1 MGTDRQ
7 EGGLPMSGSIL
18 TPQGVLDNAT
28 DFGIRLSGTDFP
40 VSIFPQP
47 IRHII
52 QELHECQSF
61 PIDYVAA
68 SMLTAIAVGIGNT
81 HLVQV
86 KSGWLESSILYMALV
101 GRPGA
106 NKSHPLSFAMKPF
119 LTYDYQQNIQ
129 FEQEYKK
136 YEELMQMTRRE
147 RTEAGLTEY
156 PQEPIRRRFL
166 VSDITPE
173 GLSLIH
179 AQNQRGLCL
188 WADEL
193 SAWFKNFNRYNNGSE
208 EQFWLSVFSA
218 KTTISDRKSTRS
230 SVFIK
235 RPYISVIGTIQKK
248 VLGEL
253 AKGERSCNG
262 FIDRILF
269 VLPSDQQKI
278 RWNDRELSEDIDQQW
293 DDILSRLIRLDFLP
307 SSDGSEPYNIL
318 CLSPEARNILYEYQH
333 KLAEMCDTETNEMIV
348 GIYCK
353 LETYL
358 IRFCLIVQMMR
369 WSCGEACKES
379 IDAESVEKA
388 ILLTEYF
395 RMAALNVQSIMN
407 EESLT
412 TQQLAILRQLPHEF
426 TTAEGLELADK
437 EGMKERAFKDF
448 LSRNIGILF
457 KRERHG
463 AYTKL

>member
-1 MGTDRQ
+1 M
-7 EGGLPMSGSIL
+7 
-18 TPQGVLDNAT
+18 V
-28 DFGIRLSGTDFP
+28 
-40 VSIFPQP
+40 
-47 IRHII
+47 
-52 QELHECQSF
+52 
-61 PIDYVAA
+61 
-68 SMLTAIAVGIGNT
+68 
-81 HLVQV
+81 
-86 KSGWLESSILYMALV
+86 
-101 GRPGA
+101 
-106 NKSHPLSFAMKPF
+106 
-119 LTYDYQQNIQ
+119 
-129 FEQEYKK
+129 
-136 YEELMQMTRRE
+136 QMTRKE
-147 RTEAGLTEY
+147 RNEAGLEEY
-156 PQEPIRRRFL
+156 PQEPVRKRFL

-218 KTTISDRKSTRS
+218 KTTISDRKSARS

-293 DDILSRLIRLDFLP
+293 ADILSRLIMLDFMP
-307 SSDGSEPYNIL
+307 CEENPYKIL
-318 CLSPEARNILYEYQH
+318 CFQPEARAALYEYQH
-333 KLAEMCDTETNEMIV
+333 RLAEKCDTEASEVIV

-358 IRFCLIVQMMR
+358 IRFCLILQLAR
-369 WSCGEACKES
+369 WACGESRKDA
-379 IDAESVEKA
+379 IDRESVEKA

-395 RMAALNVQSIMN
+395 RMTALNVQGIMN

-412 TQQLAILRQLPHEF
+412 AQQLAILHQLPNQF

-463 AYTKL
+463 EYTKI

>member
-1 MGTDRQ
+1 
-7 EGGLPMSGSIL
+7 
-18 TPQGVLDNAT
+18 
-28 DFGIRLSGTDFP
+28 
-40 VSIFPQP
+40 
-47 IRHII
+47 
-52 QELHECQSF
+52 
-61 PIDYVAA
+61 
-68 SMLTAIAVGIGNT
+68 MLTAIAVGIGNT

-86 KSGWLESSILYMALV
+86 KSGWLESAILYMALV

-119 LTYDYQQNIQ
+119 LAYDYQQNVQ
-129 FEQEYKK
+129 FEQEYKEFEK
-136 YEELMQMTRRE
+136 MVQMTRKE
-147 RTEAGLTEY
+147 RNEAGLEEY
-156 PQEPIRRRFL
+156 PQEPVRKRFL

-218 KTTISDRKSTRS
+218 KTTISDRKSARS

-293 DDILSRLIRLDFLP
+293 ADILSRLIMLDFMP
-307 SSDGSEPYNIL
+307 CEENPYKIL
-318 CLSPEARNILYEYQH
+318 CFQPEARAALYEYQH
-333 KLAEMCDTETNEMIV
+333 RLAEMCDTEASEVIV

-358 IRFCLIVQMMR
+358 IRFCLILQLAR
-369 WSCGEACKES
+369 WACGESRKDA
-379 IDAESVEKA
+379 IDRESVEKA

-395 RMAALNVQSIMN
+395 RMTALNVQGIMN
-407 EESLT
+407 EKSLT
-412 TQQLAILRQLPHEF
+412 AQQLAILHQLPNQF

-463 AYTKL
+463 EYTKI

>member
-1 MGTDRQ
+1 
-7 EGGLPMSGSIL
+7 MSGSVL
-18 TPQGVLDNAT
+18 TPQGILDNVT
-28 DFGIRLSGTDFP
+28 DFGLRLNGTDFP
-40 VSIFPQP
+40 VSVFPQP

-61 PIDYVAA
+61 PVDYVAA

-86 KSGWLESSILYMALV
+86 KNGWLESAILYMALV

-106 NKSHPLSFAMKPF
+106 NKSHPLSFAMKPY
-119 LTYDYQQNIQ
+119 LTYDYQQSIQ
-129 FEQEYKK
+129 FEQDYRR

-156 PQEPIRRRFL
+156 PQEPVRKRFL

-218 KTTISDRKSTRS
+218 KTTISDRKSARS

-262 FIDRILF
+262 FTDRILF

-293 DDILSRLIRLDFLP
+293 EEILSRLIHLEFLP
-307 SSDGSEPYNIL
+307 PSDGSEPYHIL
-318 CLSPEARNILYEYQH
+318 CFLPEARAVLYEYQH
-333 KLAEMCDTETNEMIV
+333 KLAEMCDTEPSEVIV

-358 IRFCLIVQMMR
+358 IRFCLIIQMMR
-369 WSCGEACKES
+369 WACGEATKEA

-388 ILLTEYF
+388 TLLTEYF
-395 RMAALNVQSIMN
+395 RMTALNVQGMMN

-412 TQQLAILRQLPHEF
+412 TQQLSILYQLPQEF
-426 TTAEGLELADK
+426 TTAEGLELADR

-448 LSRNIGILF
+448 LSRNVGILF

-463 AYTKL
+463 AYSKL

>member
-1 MGTDRQ
+1 M
-7 EGGLPMSGSIL
+7 LN
-18 TPQGVLDNAT
+18 PQGILDNAT
-28 DFGIRLSGTDFP
+28 DFGLRLSGTDFP
-40 VSIFPQP
+40 VSVFPQS
-47 IRHII
+47 IQHII
-52 QELHECQSF
+52 TELHECQSF

-86 KSGWLESSILYMALV
+86 KSGWLESAILYMALV

-119 LTYDYQQNIQ
+119 LTYDYQQNQQ
-129 FEQEYKK
+129 FEQEYKEFEK
-136 YEELMQMTRRE
+136 MVQMTRKE
-147 RTEAGLTEY
+147 RSEAGLEEY
-156 PQEPIRRRFL
+156 PQEPVRKRFL

-218 KTTISDRKSTRS
+218 KTTISDRKSARS

-293 DDILSRLIRLDFLP
+293 AEILSRLIMLDFIP
-307 SSDGSEPYNIL
+307 CEENPYKIL
-318 CLSPEARNILYEYQH
+318 CFQPEARAALYEYQH
-333 KLAEMCDTETNEMIV
+333 RLAEMCDTEASEVIV

-358 IRFCLIVQMMR
+358 I
-369 WSCGEACKES
+369 K
-379 IDAESVEKA
+379 ESVEKA

-395 RMAALNVQSIMN
+395 RMTALNVQGIMN

-412 TQQLAILRQLPHEF
+412 TQQLAILHQLPNLF

-463 AYTKL
+463 EYSKI

>member
-1 MGTDRQ
+1 
-7 EGGLPMSGSIL
+7 MSSSIL
-18 TPQGVLDNAT
+18 TPQGILDNAT
-28 DFGIRLSGTDFP
+28 DFGLRLSGTDFP
-40 VSIFPQP
+40 VSVFPQP
-47 IRHII
+47 IQHII
-52 QELHECQSF
+52 TELHECQSF

-86 KSGWLESSILYMALV
+86 KSGWLESAILYMALV

-119 LTYDYQQNIQ
+119 LTYDYQQNLQ
-129 FEQEYKK
+129 FEKEYKEFEK
-136 YEELMQMTRRE
+136 MVQMTRKE
-147 RTEAGLTEY
+147 RSEAGLEEY
-156 PQEPIRRRFL
+156 PQEPVRKRFL

-218 KTTISDRKSTRS
+218 KTTISDRKSARS

-293 DDILSRLIRLDFLP
+293 ADILSRLIMLDFMP
-307 SSDGSEPYNIL
+307 CEENPYKIL
-318 CLSPEARNILYEYQH
+318 CFQPEARVALYEYQH
-333 KLAEMCDTETNEMIV
+333 RLAEMCDTETSEVIV

-358 IRFCLIVQMMR
+358 IRFCLILQLAR
-369 WSCGEACKES
+369 WACGETSKDA
-379 IDAESVEKA
+379 IDRESVEKA

-395 RMAALNVQSIMN
+395 RMTALNVQGIMN

-412 TQQLAILRQLPHEF
+412 TQQLAILHQLPSQF
-426 TTAEGLELADK
+426 TTAEGLDFADK
-437 EGMKERAFKDF
+437 AGMKERAFKDF

-463 AYTKL
+463 EYTKI